1 MAAARNFLQDEHED
15 RDSDLRDNF
24 GCWRGG
30 GAVQST
36 LHLTLTRSPSEATR
50 EVGVHDF
57 SRVVL
62 ISFVSCRYRL
72 KNASGV
78 KASKR
83 GTNLAHTTRL
93 PRLSLP
99 SIITHSL
106 TYNSL
111 TETHSVTH
119 QSELTF
125 TSNLCVDSTDPFSNL
140 RGSVSCGSGWSV
152 PGTLCVDSADP
163 FSNLL
168 FIPRKRRVRL

>member
-62 ISFVSCRYRL
+62 ISFS
-72 KNASGV
+72 
-78 KASKR
+78 
-83 GTNLAHTTRL
+83 
-93 PRLSLP
+93 
-99 SIITHSL
+99 
-106 TYNSL
+106 
-111 TETHSVTH
+111 
-119 QSELTF
+119 
-125 TSNLCVDSTDPFSNL
+125 
-140 RGSVSCGSGWSV
+140 
-152 PGTLCVDSADP
+152 
-163 FSNLL
+163 
-168 FIPRKRRVRL
+168 